1 MRLFARRV
9 ASAFAVWL
17 VLSVCCATAVA
28 SSVNY
33 GDISHKNLKD
43 QGQASTGTKL
53 PLEIGMIANQSG
65 IASAVKSASNAT
77 SSSFGKYLS
86 ISSLQSKYG
95 ASSSRRNAV
104 TGAFTKY
111 NATATVDVFHL
122 RVVTTITIGTAQKMF
137 GTHWHVYLNSSTGAK
152 TALPVNTPKLPSGL
166 SGNVDTVAGL
176 GHVISSGSSGAP
188 DVPSETP
195 VPIVQ
200 PPIYDGGTPTRTGTI
215 SPGCASSTFPSSV
228 FSSVGLFPNQID
240 TAYGISALQAAGFE
254 GQGINLAILGEAPTP
269 TNDVSTF
276 RNCFGF
282 QGTSLKIHN
291 AGSIKPILES
301 SLDAMTVAMVAPKL
315 NRLDLWVKQLGQDN
329 PQGAIELLASP
340 IQATTNGTPLPN
352 VISISYGVCE
362 ASVKPYSAA
371 RTLFDREAAAI
382 DALGI
387 TIVVAAGD
395 SGSSACAHGV
405 KQSQL
410 TSYDEQKSASWPA
423 VSPWV
428 LAAGGT
434 NISLTPSNTI
444 ASSGVWNDDG
454 VPRAL
459 RGHRRGR
466 WRRQHDG
473 EASVVA
479 DRVDERQP
487 AGARRGRIRRRSA
500 RLRDHLFVRRE
511 ELPAIVGANDHLR
524 RWYQR
529 GDAAR
534 GGDDRAVGPVRQAT
548 EVAQAGIHPTDA
560 LLDRQARAHVVPRY
574 HHRHQL
580 GVQQRLVLQGG
591 TRLRRSDGPRLTD
604 RQPGRRATPPLTR
617 PTRRCSRV
625 PPFAS
630 RRYRRWQL
638 AHAEH
643 SNARPSKTP

>member
-1 MRLFARRV
+1 MAALSRHLT
-9 ASAFAVWL
+9 SALTVCL
-17 VLSVCCATAVA
+17 VLSIATGTAAA

-65 IASAVKSASNAT
+65 ISSAVKSASNPT

-104 TGAFTKY
+104 TGAFKKY

-176 GHVISSGSSGAP
+176 GHVISSGSSSAAGGRTATLAP
-188 DVPSETP
+188 M
-195 VPIVQ
+195 VQ
-200 PPIYDGGTPTRTGTI
+200 PPVYDGGTPTRTGTI
-215 SPGCASSTFPSSV
+215 SPGCATSTFPSSV
-228 FSSVGLFPNQID
+228 FSSLGLFPNQID
-240 TAYGISALQAAGFE
+240 TAYGISAMQAAGFR

-269 TNDVSTF
+269 TNDVTTF

-352 VISISYGVCE
+352 VISISYGACE

-428 LAAGGT
+428 LAVGGT

-444 ASSGVWNDDG
+444 ASSGVWNDEEFPSPYKTDAGGGGG
-454 VPRAL
+454 VSTTEKRP
-459 RGHRRGR
+459 
-466 WRRQHDG
+466 WWQT
-473 EASVVA
+473 ASQSTNRPVPDVA
-479 DRVDERQP
+479 
-487 AGARRGRIRRRSA
+487 AFA
-500 RLRDHLFVRRE
+500 
-511 ELPAIVGANDHLR
+511 
-524 RWYQR
+524 
-529 GDAAR
+529 DAAP
-534 GGDDRAVGPVRQAT
+534 GYVIICSSSVQSCPVSA
-548 EVAQAGIHPTDA
+548 AQTITY
-560 LLDRQARAHVVPRY
+560 V
-574 HHRHQL
+574 
-580 GVQQRLVLQGG
+580 GG
-591 TRLRRSDGPRLTD
+591 TSA
-604 RQPGRRATPPLTR
+604 ATPLVAGTIALWDQFAKQQKWPK
-617 PTRRCSRV
+617 PGFI
-625 PPFAS
+625 PPMLYYIAKHATTSFLDITAGTNS
-630 RRYRRWQL
+630 VFSSVSCCKAGPGYDEATGLGSPIANLAAAQL
-638 AHAEH
+638 HH
-643 SNARPSKTP
+643 